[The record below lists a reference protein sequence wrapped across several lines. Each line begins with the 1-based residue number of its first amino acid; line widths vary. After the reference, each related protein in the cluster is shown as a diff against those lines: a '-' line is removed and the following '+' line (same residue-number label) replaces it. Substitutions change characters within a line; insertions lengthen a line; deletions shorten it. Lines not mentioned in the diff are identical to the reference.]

1 VSRSGHSYCGILHNP
16 QRRIVMS
23 NYFERTQNL
32 LKTGQ
37 GQLLEDKKVL
47 ALNAIAENLA
57 ILADVLDRKLEK

>member
-1 VSRSGHSYCGILHNP
+1 
-16 QRRIVMS
+16 MS